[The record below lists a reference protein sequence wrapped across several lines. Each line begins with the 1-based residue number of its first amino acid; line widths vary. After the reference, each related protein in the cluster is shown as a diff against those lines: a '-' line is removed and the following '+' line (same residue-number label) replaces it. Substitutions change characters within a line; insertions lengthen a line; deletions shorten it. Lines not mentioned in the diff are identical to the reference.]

1 MVSNFQFLIK
11 ALRFPA
17 TAPTLLA
24 LSLTAFLAGQFNSL
38 LSSQTLQPASEDDDL
53 DQSPEG
59 SPLSQDLS
67 PLETV
72 ILPEQLLPELLP
84 QAQAQFSPSLAPPA
98 IIPDALKPIVNR
110 SSPSANLDLALP
122 KPLAAPPPLRP
133 VRTPLRPI
141 QVGPDLVQSA
151 VSRTLAYQTVS
162 SAAPQ
167 PVSTHWVDV
176 EQHWSQPYVNALAS
190 MGIIQGLPNGDF
202 EPDRPITRAELADLL
217 QRSLPRPEIQADVV
231 ALRDVPPSHWAATSI
246 NRAVR
251 MGFFPDAAG
260 TLSFNPDRPASRLVT
275 WGAIVSGLDLPSSKQ
290 HNALLQAWEASQV
303 NNPEATSAQL
313 SPQDELSQ
321 PVTRAETIA
330 LLYHALRLT
339 EQGKHLA
346 FIPPAQTVPAERPSL
361 SPPSPLAQRN
371 PASVQHASG
380 TASEARSLAE
390 ARSTVARQ
398 EPLEPAVVRS
408 VASEHSS
415 PSSTVAL
422 PERPVESRP
431 PQPQAPV
438 LVAAQLPLPDPLLAP
453 LPPVSAEPI
462 LESQEHFQPVERL
475 SPEFAAEPSSSQL
488 PPEVSGER
496 NLLDS
501 AFPNPAAVDQTYRLG
516 AGDRVFIEVFGLPQ
530 YSQEY
535 QVLVDG
541 SLNLPRA
548 GRMVVEGMTLAE
560 AESLIYGR
568 YARYYQQPA
577 TSVVLMSPRSLRIAV
592 TGAVNRPGVYRL
604 SPNEGA
610 AVPSV
615 TQALQEAGGI
625 NPDADLR
632 QVKVYRSQGN
642 GNPQELALNL
652 WNLLQNGD
660 LDQDISLR
668 DGDRVVIPQA
678 ESLSIEDLNQIA
690 TANIAPNAIEVTV
703 VGSAADSQ
711 GALKLSPNTPL
722 NQVILAAGGFND
734 RRQSRT
740 VNLIRLH
747 PNGSVEQRLL
757 EVPIA
762 ADVNETNNPILRDKD
777 VIVLDRSKGSVVRES
792 TLGVLGNIL
801 RVIPFVNLLF

>member
-1 MVSNFQFLIK
+1 MSNFQFLIK

-38 LSSQTLQPASEDDDL
+38 LSSQPLQSPPEDDDL

-59 SPLSQDLS
+59 NPLPQDLS

-72 ILPEQLLPELLP
+72 LLPEQLPPEILPP
-84 QAQAQFSPSLAPPA
+84 AQAQFSPSLAPPA
-98 IIPDALKPIVNR
+98 IIPDALKPIVDR
-110 SSPSANLDLALP
+110 SSPSASPDLALP

-133 VRTPLRPI
+133 VRTPLRPV
-141 QVGPDLVQSA
+141 QVGSDLVQSA

-167 PVSTHWVDV
+167 PVSTHWLDV

-217 QRSLPRPEIQADVV
+217 QRSLPRPEIEEDTV
-231 ALRDVPPSHWAATSI
+231 AMRDVPPSHWAAASI

-290 HNALLQAWEASQV
+290 HNALLQAWEASPV
-303 NNPEATSAQL
+303 NDPEATSTQL
-313 SPQDELSQ
+313 SPLDELSQ

-346 FIPPAQTVPAERPSL
+346 FIPPAQTVTAELTS
-361 SPPSPLAQRN
+361 SSVPSPRQ
-371 PASVQHASG
+371 PASVQQVSDTVPA
-380 TASEARSLAE
+380 TATPLTSDSLA
-390 ARSTVARQ
+390 SSRQ
-398 EPLEPAVVRS
+398 QPLETAATRS
-408 VASEHSS
+408 DDAENHATAQTIS
-415 PSSTVAL
+415 P
-422 PERPVESRP
+422 PDQIVESQSS
-431 PQPQAPV
+431 QPQNPV
-438 LVAAQLPLPDPLLAP
+438 LVAAKLPLPDPLLAP
-453 LPPVSAEPI
+453 LPPVSVEPQS
-462 LESQEHFQPVERL
+462 LESQGHFQPVERL
-475 SPEFAAEPSSSQL
+475 SPEFAAEPSSAQL

-496 NLLDS
+496 NLLDN

-530 YSQEY
+530 YSQAY

-577 TSVVLMSPRSLRIAV
+577 TSVVLVSPRSLRIAV
-592 TGAVNRPGVYRL
+592 TGAVSRPGVYRL
-604 SPNEGA
+604 SPSGGA

-642 GNPQELALNL
+642 GNPQELVLNL
-652 WNLLQNGD
+652 WDLLQNGD

-678 ESLSIEDLNQIA
+678 ESLSIEELNQIA

-703 VGSAADSQ
+703 VGSATDSQ
-711 GALKLSPNTPL
+711 GSLKVSPNTSL

-734 RRQSRT
+734 RRESRT

-747 PNGSVEQRLL
+747 PNGSVEQRVL

-777 VIVLDRSKGSVVRES
+777 VIVLDRSKGSALREG
-792 TLGVLGNIL
+792 TLGFLGNIL